1 MPSARSR
8 LGAQGERIAAA
19 HLETCGLVVSER
31 NYRTR
36 YGEIDLIARDGEQ
49 IVFTEVR
56 TRRTRGLRYAGGIA
70 NSSEAGA
77 TGESRPGVHRR
88 TQPPRDPVAHRPRR
102 HHAQPRTAP
111 ADIRRYEFAV
121 RGSERLTA
129 GLTGE
134 CVCVIARPCAARA
147 RSCRGLCAPRWTP
160 QPSRW
165 SGACW

>member
-56 TRRTRGLRYAGGIA
+56 TRRSTAYGTP
-70 NSSEAGA
+70 E
-77 TGESRPGVHRR
+77 ESLTPRSRR
-88 TQPPRDPVAHRPRR
+88 D
-102 HHAQPRTAP
+102 
-111 ADIRRYEFAV
+111 
-121 RGSERLTA
+121 
-129 GLTGE
+129 
-134 CVCVIARPCAARA
+134 
-147 RSCRGLCAPRWTP
+147 W
-160 QPSRW
+160 
-165 SGACW
+165 

>member
-56 TRRTRGLRYAGGIA
+56 TRRSAAYGTPEESLTPRKQARLVKAALAYIEER
-70 NSSEAGA
+70 SLHA
-77 TGESRPGVHRR
+77 TPWRI
-88 TQPPRDPVAHRPRR
+88 DLVAITLNPDG
-102 HHAQPRTAP
+102 P

-121 RGSERLTA
+121 EEANAS
-129 GLTGE
+129 
-134 CVCVIARPCAARA
+134 
-147 RSCRGLCAPRWTP
+147 P
-160 QPSRW
+160 QD
-165 SGACW
+165 